1 MVLERD
7 LLHLSRSRFLWN
19 GACYERLVVRNF
31 DERRRQVR
39 IDIAFGADFAD
50 LIEVRGAFGAGR
62 CRRLMSARTALP
74 RILRA

>member
-1 MVLERD
+1 LVLEHD

-19 GACYERLVVRNF
+19 GGCYERLVVRNF

-50 LIEVRGAFGAGR
+50 LF
-62 CRRLMSARTALP
+62 
-74 RILRA
+74 